1 MKWRET
7 ERRNPIR
14 TPQRFFVTKTVVGV
28 NYNSGSP
35 QVTAELISRTKGCS
49 WSIDHFS
56 TTCYRGCD
64 RKDGDV
70 FGTSTEC
77 RSCFLYS
84 VQTDR
89 PGKCQS
95 CHLLED
101 SIVWD
106 CGLLQQLPVGG
117 LVNKANNQKTKK
129 GRKKAT
135 PEAKQKQRLKM

>member
-35 QVTAELISRTKGCS
+35 QLTAELISRTKDCS
-49 WSIDHFS
+49 RSIDRLLMM
-56 TTCYRGCD
+56 CDRGCD
-64 RKDGDV
+64 RKDSDV

-95 CHLLED
+95 CHLLKD

-106 CGLLQQLPVGG
+106 CGPLQQQPVGG
-117 LVNKANNQKTKK
+117 LVKKANKQKTKK

-135 PEAKQKQRLKM
+135 AEATQKQRLKM